1 MTAAAMMER
10 ASSRMDRLIRISL
23 FTGGSLIFLTLFAAA
38 VSLEMVELCRY
49 PVGRCRLT
57 LSNTR

>member
-1 MTAAAMMER
+1 
-10 ASSRMDRLIRISL
+10 MDRLIRISL